1 MILEKIPQVKNLNST
16 EKLLLVSELWND
28 LASRPDEITVS
39 DKIIREL
46 DRRIEAYESSPS
58 DVTTWGSVKE
68 RILNG
73 KK

>member
-39 DKIIREL
+39 KKIIREL
-46 DRRIEAYESSPS
+46 DRRIEAYESNPS
-58 DVTTWGSVKE
+58 NVTTWESVKE